1 MLSYGGRSCAGF
13 DLSFVHWTFRTEIES
28 RAEIAELA
36 NEVTADDRKR
46 RDLIAMSSRC

>member
-1 MLSYGGRSCAGF
+1 MLSYGGEAAPALISALF
-13 DLSFVHWTFRTEIES
+13 IE
-28 RAEIAELA
+28 RPALRLKAELEIAELA